1 MKKNIIVLGL
11 LSVFAI
17 SCGENTDEHSD
28 DKVEEKV
35 EVCTYAYN
43 PGSTTIGWTA
53 FKFTEKK
60 GVSGVF
66 DQVDVLIANNSEDM
80 LQTLSGASFTIPVS
94 SINSENPERD
104 LKLQNS
110 FFGTMEATEIISGLV
125 KSIDNENATVEISMN
140 GISKD
145 YNGTVVVEGEK
156 VNFTTTINMVD
167 FEAQSS
173 VDSLNIVCGDLH
185 TGEDGISK
193 LWSEVDINVETTL
206 VKECK

>member
-11 LSVFAI
+11 LSVFAF
-17 SCGENTDEHSD
+17 SCGESSDEHSEE
-28 DKVEEKV
+28 KVEEKV
-35 EVCTYAYN
+35 EECTYAYN
-43 PGSTTIGWTA
+43 SESTIVGWTA

-66 DQVDVLIANNSEDM
+66 DQVDVLIANNSENM
-80 LQTLSGASFTIPVS
+80 LQTLSGASFTIPVL

-125 KSIDNENATVEISMN
+125 KTIDNENATIEISMN

-145 YNGTVVVEGEK
+145 YEGTVVVEGEK
-156 VNFTTTINMVD
+156 VSFTTTIDMVD
-167 FEAQSS
+167 FKAQSS

-185 TGEDGISK
+185 TGDDGISK
-193 LWSEVDINVETTL
+193 LWSEIDINVETTL